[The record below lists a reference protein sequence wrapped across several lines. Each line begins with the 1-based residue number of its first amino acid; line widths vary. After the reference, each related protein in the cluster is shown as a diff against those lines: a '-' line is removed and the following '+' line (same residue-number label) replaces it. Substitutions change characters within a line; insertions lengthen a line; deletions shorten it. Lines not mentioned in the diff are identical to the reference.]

1 MTQTQGIVRSVRID
15 QEGRSSV
22 LRFVVE
28 SSNDRIPVEMRGNK
42 VKGVLEA
49 GNEVVIKG
57 RGRRDRD
64 GVIRPREIMNKTT
77 NSLVSVRRKNLL
89 VRFVGF
95 SFSVAVSVVSGVI
108 SAIIAGRFAKRTMPV
123 RLSRTRCSFLA
134 GEFATHCYRCCGGPA
149 GFLLRLP

>member
-1 MTQTQGIVRSVRID
+1 M
-15 QEGRSSV
+15 

-42 VKGVLEA
+42 VKGVLEV

-108 SAIIAGRFAKRTMPV
+108 SAIIAGRFATRTMPV
-123 RLSRTRCSFLA
+123 SYPGPGAPSSRESLLPIVIGAVA
-134 GEFATHCYRCCGGPA
+134 G
-149 GFLLRLP
+149 LLVFYFVYLRPRRR